1 MKKKGFVQ
9 SCEIA
14 GMKKRSTGKK
24 VSPNHRSVGKN
35 DLVNV
40 YNRFY
45 REQVADLYRAVN
57 GDD

>member
-1 MKKKGFVQ
+1 MKKKHYIH

-14 GMKKRSTGKK
+14 GMKKRSTGKN
-24 VSPNHRSVGKN
+24 VSPNHKSVRKK

-45 REQVADLYRAVN
+45 RDQVADLYRAVKN
-57 GDD
+57 TD

>member
-24 VSPNHRSVGKN
+24 VSPNHKSVGKK
-35 DLVNV
+35 DLVSI

-45 REQVADLYRAVN
+45 RDQVADLYRAVKS
-57 GDD
+57 GE

>member
-1 MKKKGFVQ
+1 
-9 SCEIA
+9 
-14 GMKKRSTGKK
+14 MKKRSTGKK
-24 VSPNHRSVGKN
+24 VSPNHRSVGKK

-45 REQVADLYRAVN
+45 REQVADLYRAVK

>member
-1 MKKKGFVQ
+1 MKKKGFIQ
-9 SCEIA
+9 SCEIS

-24 VSPNHRSVGKN
+24 VSPNHRSVGKK

-45 REQVADLYRAVN
+45 REQVADLYRAVK